1 MTLVRGSYLGLLF
14 LIGCGGA
21 EQPANSPTCP
31 PGQIFDGRYCQM
43 QAGPGTGGAA
53 TTPPNNAG
61 GAASP
66 SPSPVPAPSP
76 GVVTATC
83 TSPAAPIDVSAA
95 QAVTGALLPLAAQKA
110 MPGAKPLG
118 SPLAAQLQQGQCIET
133 VVSMSPGKCYSVV
146 ASGLPGIQNV
156 DLALVSISPIPG
168 VPQVVAASDDSV
180 GPTAVLGANPNCFKW
195 ALPLAGTMK
204 LILSAPSGQGI
215 AAAQVFEK

>member
-1 MTLVRGSYLGLLF
+1 
-14 LIGCGGA
+14 
-21 EQPANSPTCP
+21 
-31 PGQIFDGRYCQM
+31 
-43 QAGPGTGGAA
+43 
-53 TTPPNNAG
+53 
-61 GAASP
+61 
-66 SPSPVPAPSP
+66 
-76 GVVTATC
+76 
-83 TSPAAPIDVSAA
+83 VSAA
-95 QAVTGALLPLAAQKA
+95 QAVTAALLPLAAQKA

-156 DLALVSISPIPG
+156 DLALVPISPIPG
-168 VPQVVAASDDSV
+168 VPQVVAASDGSV
-180 GPTAVLGANPNCFKW
+180 GPTAVLGESPNCFKW